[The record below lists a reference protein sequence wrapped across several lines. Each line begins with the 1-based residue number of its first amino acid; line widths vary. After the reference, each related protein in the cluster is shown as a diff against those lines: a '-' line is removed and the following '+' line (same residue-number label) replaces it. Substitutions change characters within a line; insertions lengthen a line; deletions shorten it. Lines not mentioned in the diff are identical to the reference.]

1 MLLLNHEDGVTVSP
15 ELSRIYRNQEN
26 NDPSVRTRAREI
38 ATIKD
43 PIPVGVFYKN
53 ADLPCYE
60 DLKANDKLITPTAV
74 CDALNTELDKFTI
87 NPTGTVQ

>member
-26 NDPSVRTRAREI
+26 HDPSDRTRAREI

-53 ADLPCYE
+53 PDLPCYE
-60 DLKANDKLITPTAV
+60 DLKANETLVTPAGV

-87 NPTGTVQ
+87 NLAGDAQ